1 MKVLIL
7 INLLL
12 IIFIEC
18 KKRED
23 LLQFLQDESNN
34 DVETMMKIMMPI
46 MSKRFPKWYG
56 SSNKLKSRFNLFK
69 NNQNYGD
76 MKELRKIWEKTMK
89 TKNNIYEKNNLLL

>member
-34 DVETMMKIMMPI
+34 DVETMMIMMPI